1 LHVTLTFAAMGYVR
15 ITIWLIGGGKRSGI
29 RKFPEPM
36 NMEDIRDH
44 SWLLAGEVLGRGAI
58 EDVSVE
64 EVSAND
70 PGVVAIIL
78 TQHRINDSV
87 PRSDG
92 EHPYLK
98 HQRRKPPR

>member
-1 LHVTLTFAAMGYVR
+1 MGYVR

-29 RKFPEPM
+29 RKFPGPM
-36 NMEDIRDH
+36 NMDDIRNH
-44 SWLLAGEVLGRGAI
+44 SWLLAAEVLGREAI

-64 EVSAND
+64 EVAAND

-78 TQHRINDSV
+78 NQQRRNDPV
-87 PRSDG
+87 PRSDR

-98 HQRRKPPR
+98 YQRRKPPR

>member
-1 LHVTLTFAAMGYVR
+1 MGYVR
-15 ITIWLIGGGKRSGI
+15 ITIGLIGGGKRTGI

-36 NMEDIRDH
+36 NMEDIRNH
-44 SWLLAGEVLGRGAI
+44 AWQLASDVLGRGAI
-58 EDVSVE
+58 EDVKVA
-64 EVSAND
+64 EVAADD
-70 PGVVAIIL
+70 PGVVALIL
-78 TQHRINDSV
+78 SQQQKNNAV

>member
-1 LHVTLTFAAMGYVR
+1 MGYVR
-15 ITIWLIGGGKRSGI
+15 ITIWLIGGGKRLGI

-36 NMEDIRDH
+36 NMEDIRNH
-44 SWLLAGEVLGRGAI
+44 SWLLASEVLGRGAI
-58 EDVSVE
+58 EDVSVA
-64 EVSAND
+64 EVPAND
-70 PGVVAIIL
+70 PGVVAMIL
-78 TQHRINDSV
+78 NQQRGNEPV